1 MARVIEFSALNP
13 SRFKRRIVNGEAP
26 SDLCKGINI
35 RMKALTFE
43 KLILN
48 L

>member
-1 MARVIEFSALNP
+1 MACVIDISVLNP
-13 SRFKRRIVNGEAP
+13 SRLKAWERGGRLHPTYVK
-26 SDLCKGINI
+26 DINI